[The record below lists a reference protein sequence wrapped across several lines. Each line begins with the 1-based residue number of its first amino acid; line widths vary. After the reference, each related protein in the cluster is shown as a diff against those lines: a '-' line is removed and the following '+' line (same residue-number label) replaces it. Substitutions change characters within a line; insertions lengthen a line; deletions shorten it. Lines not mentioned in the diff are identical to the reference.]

1 MIYVDTSIVIA
12 GLLGENKSPPDRLW
26 RSRLVSSQLL
36 EFETWTR
43 MNTLGL
49 AARMQQDINNIIDKI
64 DLIELSPNTLQRIY
78 KPFPKPV
85 RSLDAIHL
93 ASMTYMSDI
102 EPALALAS
110 YDARMNEAAV
120 ALGFILY
127 DL

>member
-1 MIYVDTSIVIA
+1 
-12 GLLGENKSPPDRLW
+12 
-26 RSRLVSSQLL
+26 
-36 EFETWTR
+36 